1 MIELFTLAHDS
12 CGDKYIKSILKT
24 HNLISLL
31 KKPSSLNF
39 SMRKFQILQEIKYL
53 LLIKPVFV
61 VELSL
66 LHCCLPR
73 EALLLLVLE
82 RQR

>member
-1 MIELFTLAHDS
+1 MPAKL
-12 CGDKYIKSILKT
+12 
-24 HNLISLL
+24 NL
-31 KKPSSLNF
+31 KKKEVLTPPTE
-39 SMRKFQILQEIKYL
+39 KIQVLQEFKHS

-73 EALLLLVLE
+73 EALLLLF
-82 RQR
+82 